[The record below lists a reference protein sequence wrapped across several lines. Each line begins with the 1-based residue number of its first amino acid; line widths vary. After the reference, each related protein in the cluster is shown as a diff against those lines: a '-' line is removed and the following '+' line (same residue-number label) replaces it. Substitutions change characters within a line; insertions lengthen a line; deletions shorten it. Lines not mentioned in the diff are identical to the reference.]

1 MFILSQCILHKCSS
15 LTKLETISTYSIIL
29 GLIVYSTIY
38 LYILFNNVDY
48 IYIFNKFIIYIVG
61 IDLLLS
67 TFYYSMHS
75 STLDEAST
83 PLLQENDVHIESDSE
98 TDDFFESAHEDGK
111 DEEMEV
117 DETELDETEVDETEV
132 DNLEVNETE
141 INETEVNEIDN
152 RNEHVIDIG
161 EDIKENDEKDQ
172 FEVNFQPSIL
182 ANDITIEIKN
192 ENELEETLQQY
203 NTDKGDKIEENDKV
217 VLTNEKPKKNK
228 RKGRP
233 SKQSVPLQQI

>member
-1 MFILSQCILHKCSS
+1 
-15 LTKLETISTYSIIL
+15 
-29 GLIVYSTIY
+29 
-38 LYILFNNVDY
+38 
-48 IYIFNKFIIYIVG
+48 
-61 IDLLLS
+61 
-67 TFYYSMHS
+67 MHS

-117 DETELDETEVDETEV
+117 DETELDDFDVDETEV

-141 INETEVNEIDN
+141 VNETEVNE
-152 RNEHVIDIG
+152 HVINIG

>member
-1 MFILSQCILHKCSS
+1 
-15 LTKLETISTYSIIL
+15 
-29 GLIVYSTIY
+29 
-38 LYILFNNVDY
+38 
-48 IYIFNKFIIYIVG
+48 
-61 IDLLLS
+61 
-67 TFYYSMHS
+67 MHS

>member
-1 MFILSQCILHKCSS
+1 
-15 LTKLETISTYSIIL
+15 
-29 GLIVYSTIY
+29 
-38 LYILFNNVDY
+38 
-48 IYIFNKFIIYIVG
+48 
-61 IDLLLS
+61 
-67 TFYYSMHS
+67 MHS
-75 STLDEAST
+75 STLDEVST
-83 PLLQENDVHIESDSE
+83 PLLQENDVHTESDSE

-117 DETELDETEVDETEV
+117 DETDVDETEV

-141 INETEVNEIDN
+141 VDNLEVNETEVNETEVNETEVNEIDN

-182 ANDITIEIKN
+182 ENDITIEIKN

-217 VLTNEKPKKNK
+217 VLKNEKPKKNK